1 MSKFVD
7 LNSDIGES
15 FGAYKLGL
23 DDEVLNYVTSANI
36 ACGFH
41 AGDPV
46 VMAKT
51 VDLAAK
57 RNVAVGA
64 HPGYPDLMG
73 FGRRQIKATP
83 AEVKAY
89 VTYQLG
95 ALMAFAVSR
104 GLKVQHLKAHGAMY
118 NMAAVDYDLAKA
130 IAEAVYAVDY
140 TIILLALAKSQMVK
154 AAHDV
159 GLRVAEEV
167 FADRAYNEDGTLVSR
182 SQPGSMIE
190 DRDLAIKRVIRMV
203 TEGKVETITGKD
215 IAIHADSICV
225 HGDNSQAV
233 EFVKKI
239 REELEKT
246 GINVL
251 PMGKSIEGA

>member
-23 DDEVLNYVTSANI
+23 DDEVLKHVTSANI

-41 AGDPV
+41 AGDPI
-46 VMAKT
+46 VMTKT
-51 VDLAAK
+51 VDIAAN

-73 FGRRQIKATP
+73 FGRRDMKATP
-83 AEVKAY
+83 DEVKAY

-95 ALMAFAVSR
+95 ALTALTAFAVSR

-118 NMAAVDYDLAKA
+118 NMAAVDYNLAKA
-130 IAEAVYAVDY
+130 IAEAVYEVDSD
-140 TIILLALAKSQMVK
+140 IILLALAKSQMVK
-154 AAHDV
+154 AANDV
-159 GLRVAEEV
+159 GIKVAEEV
-167 FADRAYNEDGTLVSR
+167 FADRAYNEDSTLVPR
-182 SQPGSMIE
+182 SKPGSMIE
-190 DRDLAIKRVIRMV
+190 DEDLAIKRVIRMV

-225 HGDNSQAV
+225 HGDNPQAV
-233 EFVKKI
+233 EFVKRI
-239 REELEKT
+239 REELETT
-246 GINVL
+246 GIKVM
-251 PMGKSIEGA
+251 PIGRFI